1 LQPDTIIRTNALTKR
16 FRTIRREVIAVDNLS
31 IEVPRGSIYG
41 FLGPNGSC
49 KTTTI
54 GMLLGLIRPSS
65 GTIELFGIEAAKRL
79 PELLTRT
86 SSVLENSPMYPYLSG
101 RDNLEVF
108 ARMKGVKSKQRID
121 EVLDQVGLSNKANNQ
136 ARTYSLGMRQR
147 LSIAMALLNDPEL
160 IVLDEPT
167 NGLDP
172 SGIIEIRQLISQLG
186 QQGKTIFLSS
196 HLLHEVEQVCNHVA
210 VLNRGKVIAQGS
222 VNQLISKGK
231 TLQLKVSE
239 LPGATSLLANIEW
252 ITSIE
257 TDHDYVYVGAE
268 EEKYA
273 DINDLLVKG
282 GIRVFEMNCFKLRVL
297 TISRIMIRRL
307 K

>member
-1 LQPDTIIRTNALTKR
+1 MQPDTIIRTNALTKR

-41 FLGPNGSC
+41 FLGPNGSG

-231 TLQLKVSE
+231 TLQLKVSDI
-239 LPGATSLLANIEW
+239 PAATSLLANIEW

-282 GIRVFEMNCFKLRVL
+282 RHPFLRDEK
-297 TISRIMIRRL
+297 SGRIYEDFFWEQ
-307 K
+307 